1 MRRHI
6 LIRTYNISTES
17 AHKDF
22 VYMFYFYFSCYFKN
36 MFFKKCVVIILLLRN
51 DNTAVSKKSKSTFAC
66 YVYCVDKKVPRNI
79 YY

>member
-1 MRRHI
+1 
-6 LIRTYNISTES
+6 
-17 AHKDF
+17 
-22 VYMFYFYFSCYFKN
+22 

-66 YVYCVDKKVPRNI
+66 YVYCVDKKVPRNV